1 MGELHVVT
9 GAFGFT
15 GKHIARRLLAAG
27 INVRTLTGHPDRSSS
42 LRDSVDVRP
51 LQFSDARR
59 LASDLAGARVLYNT
73 YWVRFAHGLTTYDSA
88 VDNSL
93 ALIRAAG
100 EAGVERI
107 VHVSI
112 TNPDETSPLG
122 YFRGKARVERA
133 IRESSLSYAILRP
146 AVLFG
151 DDGILINNIA
161 WLLRRFPLFVVPG
174 SGEYRLQ
181 PIFVEDLAGLAVEHA
196 ARSDNST
203 MDAIGPE
210 TFSFD
215 ELVTLVAEAVR
226 SRARIVHL
234 APTLALAL
242 SRIIGL
248 LRRDVVL
255 TREEVDGLL
264 AGLLV
269 TDSPP
274 TGATQLSA
282 WLRAN
287 SATVGRQYQSELGRH
302 YRSSQDEA
310 NSDSKA

>member
-1 MGELHVVT
+1 MGELAVVT

-15 GKHIARRLLAAG
+15 GKHIARRLLDAG
-27 INVRTLTGHPDRSSS
+27 IAIRTLTGHPDRSSP
-42 LRDSVDVRP
+42 LRDSIEIRP
-51 LQFSDARR
+51 LQFTDARR
-59 LASDLAGARVLYNT
+59 LVSDLAGARVLYNT

-93 ALIRAAG
+93 ALVRAAQ

-161 WLLRRFPLFVVPG
+161 WMLRRLPLFVVPG

-181 PIFVEDLAGLAVEHA
+181 PIFVEDLADLAVTQAVHT
-196 ARSDNST
+196 DNSIT
-203 MDAIGPE
+203 DAIGPE
-210 TFSFD
+210 TLSFN
-215 ELVTLVAEAVR
+215 ELVTLVASALN

-234 APTLALAL
+234 PPALAL
-242 SRIIGL
+242 TLSRMIGL

-255 TREEVDGLL
+255 TQEEVDGLL
-264 AGLLV
+264 ADLLV
-269 TDSPP
+269 TDGPP
-274 TGATQLSA
+274 TGATKFSE

-287 SATVGRQYQSELGRH
+287 AASIGLRYQSELARH
-302 YRSSQDEA
+302 YRASGR
-310 NSDSKA
+310 